1 MAKADK
7 SATLVTAVAAGD
19 DGSTLLLSNVLLDVG
34 ETGEPQAIYITAIYG
49 VATVAGTFH
58 FFQTDD
64 WTNDPF
70 TAGDANH
77 MLDLYL
83 SVTGDG
89 ATGIKIGPITKDLLV
104 ASDAT
109 ATCGAGG
116 ITITY
121 EAIGTV

>member
-1 MAKADK
+1 MAKSEK

-34 ETGEPQAIYITAIYG
+34 GTGEPQAVYITAIYG
-49 VATVAGTFH
+49 VASAVGTFH
-58 FFQTDD
+58 IFQTDD

-77 MLDLYL
+77 ILDFYISL
-83 SVTGDG
+83 TGDG
-89 ATGIKIGPITKDLLV
+89 ATGLKLGPITKDLLV

-109 ATCGAGG
+109 ATCAAGG

-121 EAIGTV
+121 DAIGTV